1 MKRGQLS
8 SEDRSF
14 LETVSQIILSNP
26 FSDERQNLEKT
37 LVPGMGQN
45 RLARMAKFH
54 GLLHERVGQLKR
66 TSGDNINQFEGD
78 DKRLVSNA
86 FLYDVYAR
94 FEPKFDDVIQQQLNT
109 PDKLVPVSFAQEL
122 LRTIR
127 AYGFT
132 SETGLGYIAL
142 FFQLRRA
149 FYFIEQ
155 SLVGDSPSMKQLRR
169 SLWNNVFTSD
179 LQNYNAHL
187 WNKMEDFST
196 LLLGETGTGK
206 GSAAAAIGRSGF
218 IPFNRRTDCFSENFT
233 EIFVATNLSR
243 FPENLIESELF
254 GHRRGAFTGA
264 IDNHKGLFEYC
275 SIHGSLFLDEI
286 GDLSVPVQLKLLQVL
301 QERFFTPVGS
311 HESKRF
317 SGRVIA
323 ATNHSMLELREQ
335 KLFRDDFFYRLCSD
349 VITVPPLRERI
360 EESPNELELLVDLLV
375 TRLIGEKKPEL
386 TDFVLET
393 LKIHL
398 PDKYPW
404 PGNVRELEQA
414 VRRVLLNGSYTG
426 ETPRTRTQANSII
439 EGIHGGTLSVKQM
452 ISRYCSMLYTQ
463 HGTYEEVA
471 RRTGLDRRTVK
482 KYLDSE

>member
-1 MKRGQLS
+1 MEKGHLS

-37 LVPGMGQN
+37 LVPGLEQD

-54 GLLHERVGQLKR
+54 GLLHERVRQLERK
-66 TSGDNINQFEGD
+66 SGDNINQFEGD

-94 FEPKFDDVIQQQLNT
+94 FESKFDDVIQQQLST
-109 PDKLVPVSFAQEL
+109 PDKPVPLSFSQEL
-122 LRTIR
+122 LRIIR

-149 FYFIEQ
+149 FFFIEQ
-155 SLVGDSPSMKQLRR
+155 SLVGDSLSMKQLRR

-179 LQNYNAHL
+179 LQNYNAYL
-187 WNKMEDFST
+187 WNRMEDFST

-206 GSAAAAIGRSGF
+206 GSAAAAIGRSGY
-218 IPFNRRTDCFSENFT
+218 IPFNHRTGCFAEKFT
-233 EIFVATNLSR
+233 QIFIATNLSR

-275 SIHGSLFLDEI
+275 SVHGSLFLDEI

-323 ATNHSMLELREQ
+323 ATNHLMSALREQ

-349 VITVPPLRERI
+349 VITIPPLRQRI

-375 TRLIGEKKPEL
+375 TRLIGEKKPAL
-386 TDFVLET
+386 TDFVLDT
-393 LKIHL
+393 LKTCL

-414 VRRVLLNGSYTG
+414 IRRVLLNGSYIG
-426 ETPRTRTQANSII
+426 ETPRMGTKADSFIK
-439 EGIHGGTLSVKQM
+439 GMHDGTLSAKQM
-452 ISRYCSMLYTQ
+452 VSRYCSMLYNQ
-463 HGTYEEVA
+463 YGTYEEVA